1 MVLMEEILHQLIG
14 TLSVYVQVFIHPR
27 WCRISSINSSVREWW
42 KGESEESPPKRLGG
56 ILGCI
61 IYHSQVRWRW
71 LNPYSCVFEVF
82 CKSQKKSGTPSLKFA
97 FFQKLHTLG
106 DCWLELSH
114 QKIRSNQKLLWKA
127 PLWIIIIYIY
137 LGCHLCCQLVLMR
150 CNDYGMSRVYR
161 HLI

>member
-1 MVLMEEILHQLIG
+1 MLRDLLEERISLVMVLMEEILHQLIG

-71 LNPYSCVFEVF
+71 LSPYRFSFNF
-82 CKSQKKSGTPSLKFA
+82 LANHTKSATPSLKFA
-97 FFQKLHTLG
+97 IFSKVAHNWGLLVGIALQKNKQQSKTAGKRRLFG
-106 DCWLELSH
+106 
-114 QKIRSNQKLLWKA
+114 LL
-127 PLWIIIIYIY
+127 
-137 LGCHLCCQLVLMR
+137 
-150 CNDYGMSRVYR
+150 
-161 HLI
+161 